1 MKYLFINTFCASKST
16 GRIICDTAR
25 DLIKEGHQCLIAF
38 GRDENIPK
46 DIPVYKIGN
55 KYEIMW
61 HGLITRVFDK
71 HGFGSRNGT
80 KKLIERIDEYQPD
93 IIWLHNIH
101 GYYLNIEMLFE
112 YIKRINIQVKWT
124 LHDCWAFTGH
134 CSYFSFVGCD
144 KWKSGCNSCP
154 QLKRYPSTLFWGNV
168 ENNYRRKKSAFTG
181 VKQME
186 LKVVSHWLENLVK
199 QSFLKEYK
207 ITVEHNKVNKGTFY
221 KIESDIRE
229 KYNLVRKKVIL
240 GVATDWT
247 EYKGLSDYYYLS
259 NKLSDDYKIVLI
271 GLTEKQIDKLPDNV
285 LGVERTNSAKEL
297 AQWYSAAFLNVVA
310 SKEETFG
317 MTILE
322 ALHCGTKSVVYK
334 GTACEEV
341 VNTYG
346 AGVAVDNDVNAL
358 FEEIIRQ
365 GELNG

>member
-1 MKYLFINTFCASKST
+1 MKYLFINTFCVSKST

-61 HGLITRVFDK
+61 HVLITRVFDK

-134 CSYFSFVGCD
+134 CSHFSFVGCD
-144 KWKSGCNSCP
+144 KWKSCCNSCP
-154 QLKRYPSTLFWGNV
+154 QLKRYPSTLFLGNV

-285 LGVERTNSAKEL
+285 LGVKRTNSAKEL
-297 AQWYSAAFLNVVA
+297 AQWYSSAFLNVVA